1 MRLSLIALLVPD
13 YDEGIAFFT
22 AIGFELIEDSPHV
35 RGKRWVV
42 VRPPGGGSDIL
53 IARAVGEQSETV
65 GRQAGG
71 RVGFFLTTTDFR
83 QDAARIIEAG
93 GVFEEEARR
102 ESYGLVAKF
111 RDPFG
116 NRWDLIQP
124 AGHRN

>member
-13 YDEGIAFFT
+13 YDAGIAFFT
-22 AIGFELIEDSPHV
+22 AIGFALVEDSDQGG
-35 RGKRWVV
+35 GKRWVV

-53 IARAVGEQSETV
+53 LARAQGEQTGAI

-71 RVGFFLTTTDFR
+71 RVGFFLTSTDFAA
-83 QDAARIIEAG
+83 DSARITAAG
-93 GVFEEEARR
+93 GQFEEAPRHEP
-102 ESYGLVAKF
+102 YGTVAVF

-124 AGHRN
+124 AS